1 MAEADLKADSNQLWW
16 KRLDNTNDVI
26 YGRGGYA
33 VQRGFLQVNPAN
45 VQEASSREE
54 QGKFPIGA
62 SNEGL
67 PYEGIIR
74 WWILP

>member
-1 MAEADLKADSNQLWW
+1 M
-16 KRLDNTNDVI
+16 
-26 YGRGGYA
+26 
-33 VQRGFLQVNPAN
+33 QRGFLQVNPAN

-74 WWILP
+74 